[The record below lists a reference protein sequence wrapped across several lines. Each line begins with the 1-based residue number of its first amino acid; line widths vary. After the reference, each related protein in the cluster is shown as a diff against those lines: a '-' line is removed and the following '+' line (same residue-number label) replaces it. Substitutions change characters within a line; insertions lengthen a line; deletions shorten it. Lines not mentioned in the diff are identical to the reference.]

1 MKKIIQWYR
10 SQSET
15 TRAFIWIGIICII
28 GIIFRWDY
36 IAGMVSKGFSHY
48 SK

>member
-1 MKKIIQWYR
+1 MKKVVQWYR

-36 IAGMVSKGFSHY
+36 IVGMVSKGFSHY